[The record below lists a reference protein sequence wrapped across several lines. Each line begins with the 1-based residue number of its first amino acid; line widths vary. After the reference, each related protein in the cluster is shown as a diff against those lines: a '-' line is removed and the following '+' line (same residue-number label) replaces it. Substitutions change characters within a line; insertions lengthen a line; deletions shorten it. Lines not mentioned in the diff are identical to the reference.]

1 MTSHSIAEGEPVAG
15 LGTRLCRTV
24 VISEEGSPQ
33 PLLTSLLYLL
43 LLLWCPG
50 NEAACSPQESF
61 FHWAFGVIESGCYG
75 VIDVDTGKS
84 TLFVPRLPPSYA
96 TWMGK

>member
-1 MTSHSIAEGEPVAG
+1 M
-15 LGTRLCRTV
+15 
-24 VISEEGSPQ
+24 
-33 PLLTSLLYLL
+33 LLFWSL
-43 LLLWCPG
+43 G
-50 NEAACSPQESF
+50 NEAPRSLPPQESF

-84 TLFVPRLPPSYA
+84 TLFVPRLPASYA

>member
-1 MTSHSIAEGEPVAG
+1 MG
-15 LGTRLCRTV
+15 
-24 VISEEGSPQ
+24 
-33 PLLTSLLYLL
+33 PL
-43 LLLWCPG
+43 PP
-50 NEAACSPQESF
+50 PQESF